1 MKPTFPML
9 TLLTALLIAF
19 SVMWANANAD
29 RPNILFVISDDQS
42 YPHTSAYGCTWV
54 ETPGFDRIAREG
66 LLFNNAYTTNA
77 KCAPSRS
84 SIVTGR
90 YSWSLEAAG
99 NHVSFF
105 PDKFIT
111 FFEALESKAGYHV
124 GYTGKGV
131 APVVVMEGRLL
142 TGKAC
147 NAITLTPPGEEI
159 SNVDYSAN
167 FRRFLEEKAEGQP
180 FCFWFGALEPHR
192 RYE

>member
-9 TLLTALLIAF
+9 AQLTAVLIAL
-19 SVMWANANAD
+19 SVMGADAYAD

-105 PDKFIT
+105 RT
-111 FFEALESKAGYHV
+111 SSKPSSKRLKVRQATMWV
-124 GYTGKGV
+124 TPEKG
-131 APVVVMEGRLL
+131 L
-142 TGKAC
+142 
-147 NAITLTPPGEEI
+147 
-159 SNVDYSAN
+159 
-167 FRRFLEEKAEGQP
+167 
-180 FCFWFGALEPHR
+180 HR
-192 RYE
+192 SL